1 MDFNQLKY
9 FIVTAKI
16 QHITKSAEKLSLS
29 QSALSRS
36 ISNLEDELGVPL
48 FDRVNRNVQ
57 LNKFGEI
64 FLDTAN
70 DLVNKLE
77 KTKKHLNNIANP
89 DNGEITVSFVHTLG
103 LQYIPKLLKAYKS
116 IYPNNHLYLKESD
129 SKVIHKELVSGT
141 TDIGISPV
149 FKEDSD
155 LIYSP
160 LFTEELVFV
169 ISNKHHLSKKDHITF
184 DDISGETFIH
194 FAKQT
199 YSRDLIENA
208 LSSAG
213 ITLSSYDGLEI
224 ASIIGLVE
232 ANLGIAIVPKSATE
246 HVENIKTFP
255 LPGNAKKWERKIYL
269 IQKKSAFITPVI
281 KQFIDFCLKSKMDL
295 S

>member
-16 QHITKSAEKLSLS
+16 QHITKAAEKLSLS

-36 ISNLEDELGVPL
+36 ISNLESELGVPL
-48 FDRVNRNVQ
+48 FDRINRNVQ

-64 FLDTAN
+64 FLDTAI

-77 KTKKHLNNIANP
+77 KSKKHLNNIANP
-89 DNGEITVSFVHTLG
+89 DKGEIIVSFVPTLG
-103 LQYIPKLLKAYKS
+103 LQYIPKVLKAYKS
-116 IYPNNHLYLKESD
+116 VYPNNQLYLKESD
-129 SKVIHKELVSGT
+129 SKVINDDLIRGT

-149 FKEDSD
+149 VKKDPD

-160 LFTEELVFV
+160 LFTEELVFL
-169 ISNKHHLSKKDHITF
+169 ISNSNPLAKKDHIDF
-184 DDISGETFIH
+184 NDISGETFFH
-194 FAKQT
+194 FAKKT

-208 LSSAG
+208 LSSAN

-232 ANLGIAIVPKSATE
+232 ANLGIAIVPKSATA
-246 HVENIKTFP
+246 HVENIKTFS
-255 LPGNAKKWERKIYL
+255 LPGSSKK
-269 IQKKSAFITPVI
+269 
-281 KQFIDFCLKSKMDL
+281 
-295 S
+295 

>member
-16 QHITKSAEKLSLS
+16 QHITKAAEKLSLS

-36 ISNLEDELGVPL
+36 ISNLESELGVPL
-48 FDRVNRNVQ
+48 FDRINRNVQ

-64 FLDTAN
+64 FLDTAM

-77 KTKKHLNNIANP
+77 KSKKHLNNIANP
-89 DNGEITVSFVHTLG
+89 DKGEIIVSFVPTLG
-103 LQYIPKLLKAYKS
+103 LQYIPNVLKAYKS
-116 IYPNNHLYLKESD
+116 VYPNNQLYLKESD
-129 SKVIHKELVSGT
+129 SKVIHDDLIRGT

-149 FKEDSD
+149 VKKDPD

-160 LFTEELVFV
+160 LFTEELVFL
-169 ISNKHHLSKKDHITF
+169 ISNSNPLAKKDHIDF
-184 DDISGETFIH
+184 NDISGETFFH
-194 FAKQT
+194 FAKKT

-208 LSSAG
+208 LSSAN

-232 ANLGIAIVPKSATE
+232 ANLGIAIVPKSATA
-246 HVENIKTFP
+246 HVENIKTFS
-255 LPGNAKKWERKIYL
+255 LPGSSKKWERKIYL

-281 KQFIDFCLKSKMDL
+281 KQFINFCLKSKIDL
-295 S
+295 Y